1 MKKKPENYTNTQ
13 MSVFTVS
20 QIHPLIAAI
29 SLCYIS
35 ALYRHSH
42 VMEDVFI
49 YRYTY
54 LHKSLALIEWK
65 PAFNEWHSE
74 SPECSFYLLV
84 CIYHRWVKW
93 KIGWHFYHLFTFTMW
108 LNKWN
113 KTRAI

>member
-1 MKKKPENYTNTQ
+1 MKKTENNINTQ

-35 ALYRHSH
+35 ALYPHSH

-54 LHKSLALIEWK
+54 LHKSLALIE
-65 PAFNEWHSE
+65 
-74 SPECSFYLLV
+74 
-84 CIYHRWVKW
+84 
-93 KIGWHFYHLFTFTMW
+93 
-108 LNKWN
+108 
-113 KTRAI
+113 